1 MSLTVDLRPQDNY
14 QCLKFTNT
22 DNVFLNV
29 PENTGQFPMGFTVF
43 LVSTGVDS
51 VEVQP
56 DTLDVD
62 IASYNTV
69 LTNGND
75 IGVLTNLNGLNNWRF
90 NITSPSQGTN
100 INEQALTGTKVLTA
114 SDAVWQVLNPNGADR
129 DVNITST
136 SLGSEFVIVNDGTT
150 DNLLIKELG
159 TLVATLIPGDSFWAK
174 RATTKWVGLKFNSY
188 V

>member
-14 QCLKFTNT
+14 KCLKFSNT
-22 DNVFLNV
+22 DNVYLNI

-43 LVSTGVDS
+43 LVSAGVDS

-56 DTLDVD
+56 DTENVS
-62 IASYNTV
+62 IASYNTT
-69 LTNGND
+69 LTNAND

-90 NITSPSQGTN
+90 NITTPAQSIS
-100 INEQALTGTKVLTA
+100 INEEALIGTKTLTA
-114 SDAVWQVLNPNGADR
+114 SDEVWQVLNPNGANR

-136 SLGSEFVIVNDGTT
+136 TLASEFVIVNDGTA

-159 TLVATLIPGDSFWAK
+159 TLVATLIPGDAFWAK